1 MKYNKLKDY
10 EAWKQLNKE
19 FTSKDF
25 SKLEYLFGIITT
37 LEINPDFLIIFSQL
51 FYPNLILRDQMV
63 FLESNFK
70 EDYFNRLVAEDYEPQ
85 KIEYWLNLILV
96 SSFFPDDTAYDD
108 HAEFLCEL
116 LKKFILQKLESQFKS
131 LKFKIISG
139 YDEDDGYYITFHQ

>member
-1 MKYNKLKDY
+1 MKKIIFDDFKNWTNSNNNFTYINYLETYANINK
-10 EAWKQLNKE
+10 
-19 FTSKDF
+19 
-25 SKLEYLFGIITT
+25 IH
-37 LEINPDFLIIFSQL
+37 PDFLIIFSQL

>member
-1 MKYNKLKDY
+1 MKKIIFDDFKNWTNSNNNFTYINYLETYANINK
-10 EAWKQLNKE
+10 
-19 FTSKDF
+19 
-25 SKLEYLFGIITT
+25 IH
-37 LEINPDFLIIFSQL
+37 PDFLIIFSQL

-63 FLESNFK
+63 FLEGNFK

-116 LKKFILQKLESQFKS
+116 LKKCILQKLEREFKH
-131 LKFKIISG
+131 LKFDVITG
-139 YDEDDGYYITFHQ
+139 CDEDDGYYITFHQ